1 MLVTA
6 IIILIGKFILEFI
19 TEILDLRNIKLN
31 LPSEFKDFFDGERY
45 RNYQLYLKENIVF
58 SLVESFLFTLICIGF
73 ILVGGFNFLDN
84 WVRSL
89 GLSELVCGLIFIG
102 ILFFSLEV
110 IFLPFSIYKTF
121 IIEEKYGFNKTTS
134 KTFVLDIIKS
144 WVLILI
150 IGGLVLTLV
159 LWLFETKGEKVWVY
173 CWLGVSLFQLFLRF
187 MAPVIIFPLFY
198 KFTPIEE
205 GELKAAI
212 EDYAQKVG
220 LKLKGIFKIDAS
232 RRTSKANAFF
242 TGLGKYKRIALFDN
256 LIQKLAPPE
265 IVSVLAHEAGHLKKK
280 HTLKGFIFSVI
291 TTGGV
296 FYLFTFFL
304 NNPVLFSSFG
314 IRNLSVY
321 LSLVLFTIFYIPL
334 EIIFSILGNLFSRK
348 WELEADKFS
357 CATAS
362 SSDFVLALKKLTAEN
377 FSNLRPHPF
386 KVFLYYSHPPILER
400 IAYIKNFI
408 TGSCLHT

>member
-1 MLVTA
+1 MLIAA
-6 IIILIGKFILEFI
+6 IIILIGKFILDLSVEV
-19 TEILDLRNIKLN
+19 LDLRNIKLN
-31 LPSEFKDFFDGERY
+31 LPSEFKDFFDEERY
-45 RNYQLYLKENIVF
+45 RKYQLYLKENIIF
-58 SLVESFLFTLICIGF
+58 SLVKSFLFTLICIGF
-73 ILVGGFNFLDN
+73 IFGGGFNFLDN

-89 GLSELVCGLIFIG
+89 GFSELVSGLIFIG
-102 ILFFSLEV
+102 ILFFSLEI

-121 IIEEKYGFNKTTS
+121 VIEEKYGFNKTTL
-134 KTFVLDIIKS
+134 KTFILDIIKS
-144 WVLILI
+144 WVLAVI
-150 IGGLVLTLV
+150 IGGLILTLV
-159 LWLFETKGEKVWVY
+159 LWLFEIKGERAWIY

-187 MAPVIIFPLFY
+187 IAPVIIFPLFY

-205 GELKAAI
+205 GELKTAI

-256 LIQKLAPPE
+256 LIKKLTPPE

-280 HTLKGFIFSVI
+280 HILKGFIFSVI

-314 IRNLSVY
+314 VRNLSVY

-334 EIIFSILGNLFSRK
+334 EIVFSILGNFLSRK

-357 CATAS
+357 CDTAS
-362 SSDFVLALKKLTAEN
+362 SSDFVLALEKLTAEN

-386 KVFLYYSHPPILER
+386 KVFLYYSHPPVLER
-400 IAYIKNFI
+400 IAYIKNLAF
-408 TGSCLHT
+408 SS